1 MKKKFRAVLS
11 LLFLARHLQKKKIF
25 FVRLLAVDS
34 VSHRVEAL

>member
-11 LLFLARHLQKKKIF
+11 LLFLAGHLQKKIF